1 MFLKLWG
8 RVQRCFTQNSG
19 FILLFF
25 IFNYFTMAWSLAHQR
40 QLTLLVESAATLLL
54 ATMIF
59 AAVLQKLVPKKILP
73 YVKKVILFLCFIP
86 FVVELFVMYNYK
98 ALIGAG
104 IINSLLETNMK
115 ETIEFLKMYLGLKE
129 LCAICGAVVIL
140 FIGWKLSIWHRIQV
154 SYHRQSRL
162 LGLSLLLCVVAM
174 IPAMAVYSDFM
185 LYQLMPMQR
194 TYAAM
199 GTAID
204 NMKAYHRL
212 SEKLTTKVV
221 LTRNDSKIKN
231 VVFIL
236 GESTNRNHMQLY
248 GYYIPNSPYLMYMKK
263 KGEIAV
269 FTDVIS
275 PHSTTIAVLSKLF
288 TFCDHESDKQWYE
301 YNTLIDVM
309 HAAGYKTFW
318 LSNQESSG
326 MWGNVAQI
334 YANHSD
340 YHKFTR
346 IRDSQE
352 DAGILDEELFPVID
366 EGKQQSSPDKNFYV
380 VHLMGGHGLYYNRYP
395 YLFHKFTGK
404 DIQLNVSKHYKE
416 IVAQYDDALYYNDYI
431 VNEIINKFRDDE
443 TIVIYVPDHGEAVYD
458 EGGVAG
464 HIEEN
469 PSRHMIEI
477 PMIVWASEKF
487 KAKYPEKWEQIQ
499 DAVDRP
505 YMSDDMIHTILDL
518 TDIETEDYRPEKSII
533 NDNFDASRPRIFNDM
548 NYDTQIREQKQ
559 Q

>member
-8 RVQRCFTQNSG
+8 RIQRCFTRNSG

-25 IFNYFTMAWSLAHQR
+25 ILNYFTMAWSLTHQH
-40 QLTLLVESAATLLL
+40 QFELLIESAAMLLL
-54 ATMIF
+54 GTMIF
-59 AAVLQKLVPKKILP
+59 SAVLEKLTPQKILP

-86 FVVELFVMYNYK
+86 FVVELFVMYNYR

-104 IINSLLETNMK
+104 IINSLLETNFK
-115 ETIEFLKMYLGLKE
+115 ESLEFLKMYIGVKE
-129 LCAICGAVVIL
+129 LCAIAGAVAVII
-140 FIGWKLSIWHRIQV
+140 IGWRLHLWKRIQI

-162 LGLSLLLCVVAM
+162 LGLSLILCIAAA
-174 IPAMAVYSDFM
+174 IPAMAVYSDFI
-185 LYQLMPMQR
+185 LYQLLPMQR
-194 TYAAM
+194 TYTAM

-212 SEKLTTKVV
+212 SEKMTSTVS
-221 LTRNDSKIKN
+221 LTRNESKIKN
-231 VVFIL
+231 VIFIL

-248 GYYIPNSPYLMYMKK
+248 GYYLPNSPHLMKLQE

-269 FTDVIS
+269 FKDIVS
-275 PHSTTIAVLSKLF
+275 PHSTTIAVLSELF
-288 TFCDHESDKQWYE
+288 TFCDHESGKPWYE

-326 MWGNVAQI
+326 AWGNVAQI

-346 IRDSQE
+346 IRDSLE
-352 DAGILDEELFPVID
+352 DTGILDGELFPLID
-366 EGKQQSSPDKNFYV
+366 ESKALRSDDKNFFV

-395 YLFHKFTGK
+395 YEFNKFTGK
-404 DIQLNVSKHYKE
+404 DIKLNVSERFKE
-416 IVAQYDDALYYNDYI
+416 VVAQYDNALYYNDY
-431 VNEIINKFRDDE
+431 VVDEIINRFRDDE
-443 TIVIYVPDHGEAVYD
+443 AIVIYVPDHAEAVYD
-458 EGGVAG
+458 EGSVAG

-469 PSRHMIEI
+469 PNRHMIEI
-477 PMIVWASEKF
+477 PMIVWASAKF
-487 KAKYPEKWEQIQ
+487 KEKYPDKWEQIQ

-505 YMSDDMIHTILDL
+505 YMTDDMIHTILDL
-518 TDIETEDYRPEKSII
+518 TDIATEDYRSDKSLI
-533 NDNFDASRPRIFNDM
+533 NEEFDASRPRIFNDL
-548 NYDTQIREQKQ
+548 NYDTQIREKKL
-559 Q
+559 